1 VGQPVRVRFSP
12 FAQFY
17 MIYILHNWE
26 PSRIIFSLGSLNF
39 YWYGLIIS
47 LAILLGYLTILKL
60 ANYFNLRKKDLEDLS
75 IYLILIALAGA
86 RVYDILLEWNYYWHN
101 PLQAFKVWEGGLAIH
116 GAIIAG
122 LIFIYLF
129 SKKRNINFWKLAG
142 IITPGLALGQAIGR
156 FGNWFNQELFGLPT
170 NLPWG
175 IPISLN
181 NRPWQF
187 INEEY
192 FHPTFL
198 YESLGNLIIFFVLI
212 FTIYQLRNRLNK
224 EILSKL
230 MLSLYLF
237 FYSVLRFLNE
247 FIRIDSTPEFLGL
260 RWPQFFSLL
269 IIFLTLLLIIK
280 TIKDQV
286 KLTKKLK

>member
-1 VGQPVRVRFSP
+1 
-12 FAQFY
+12 